1 MPTFLFA
8 NFMSSNWEKGG
19 RENAFMQRLAD
30 DGFLKRR
37 LIIGKSSLARN
48 IAFSST
54 LFAPPH
60 FRTLPRFLKDSS
72 PLKQLFQK
80 LKDGTVVV
88 LTIVQARTLPRSQ
101 KTWECIISANERT
114 FSRVQEGWR
123 CGGGGRQNTHCI

>member
-1 MPTFLFA
+1 
-8 NFMSSNWEKGG
+8 
-19 RENAFMQRLAD
+19 MQRLAD

-54 LFAPPH
+54 LFALPTPTPCSRMPPH
-60 FRTLPRFLKDSS
+60 FLKDSS
-72 PLKQLFQK
+72 PLKQLFAK

-101 KTWECIISANERT
+101 KTWKCIISANERT
-114 FSRVQEGWR
+114 FRAFEKD
-123 CGGGGRQNTHCI
+123 GGGKEGQNTHCI

>member
-1 MPTFLFA
+1 
-8 NFMSSNWEKGG
+8 
-19 RENAFMQRLAD
+19 MQRLAD

-54 LFAPPH
+54 LFALPITPYSC
-60 FRTLPRFLKDSS
+60 TLPRFLKDSS
-72 PLKQLFQK
+72 PLKQLFAK

-101 KTWECIISANERT
+101 KTWKCIISANERT
-114 FSRVQEGWR
+114 FRAFEND
-123 CGGGGRQNTHCI
+123 GGGEEGQNTHCI

>member
-1 MPTFLFA
+1 
-8 NFMSSNWEKGG
+8 
-19 RENAFMQRLAD
+19 MQRLAD

-54 LFAPPH
+54 LFAPPP
-60 FRTLPRFLKDSS
+60 LPTPPLSHTTPFSKRFLS
-72 PLKQLFQK
+72 PLKQLFAK

-101 KTWECIISANERT
+101 KTWKCIISANERT
-114 FSRVQEGWR
+114 FRAFEK
-123 CGGGGRQNTHCI
+123 GGGGKGRWDKILTAYKGRIREGG